1 MRNWLQTH
9 PFVVLLLPLIAGI
22 LLCDNIGIS
31 FPIQSNIQA
40 NFSDSTG
47 IFAGVIED
55 YPVEKS
61 RTFRYTVSTNIG
73 TIYLYLRKDSTKVFP
88 TIGDCVQF
96 RATISHPD
104 SIGSFDY
111 GTYLRRQ
118 GIVGQA
124 FVRSIDWQIIG
135 HTNGGI
141 LMFARRL
148 QHRLAQRY
156 HELGILNQEAGTL
169 SALTLGYRED
179 LDPDIKRSF
188 RQSGASHV
196 LAVSGLHTGIIYAV
210 VLNLLTGFGF
220 WKPLYEDK
228 KRRIV
233 NGVIIIV
240 VMVFY
245 ALLTGLS
252 PSVCRS
258 VLMLTLIEVAYMSY
272 RNPIRFNSIAAA
284 AFLILAFRPNDLF
297 SVSFQLSFA
306 AIVSIRLF
314 YPYFKR

>member
-40 NFSDSTG
+40 NISDSTG

-124 FVRSIDWQIIG
+124 FVRANDWQI
-135 HTNGGI
+135 T
-141 LMFARRL
+141 
-148 QHRLAQRY
+148 
-156 HELGILNQEAGTL
+156 GT
-169 SALTLGYRED
+169 
-179 LDPDIKRSF
+179 
-188 RQSGASHV
+188 
-196 LAVSGLHTGIIYAV
+196 
-210 VLNLLTGFGF
+210 
-220 WKPLYEDK
+220 
-228 KRRIV
+228 
-233 NGVIIIV
+233 
-240 VMVFY
+240 
-245 ALLTGLS
+245 
-252 PSVCRS
+252 
-258 VLMLTLIEVAYMSY
+258 
-272 RNPIRFNSIAAA
+272 
-284 AFLILAFRPNDLF
+284 
-297 SVSFQLSFA
+297 
-306 AIVSIRLF
+306 
-314 YPYFKR
+314 